1 MTFTIVKTALQVIR
15 KPRGLTGKDNRA
27 PRGQEIAVR
36 IRTWFKRKAAR
47 KKKQKKTLKI
57 AKDVDLYDGYLFY
70 RNATCLNN
78 LMKIKLLLETT

>member
-1 MTFTIVKTALQVIR
+1 MPLVAKKLQFESVRGSSVKPHA
-15 KPRGLTGKDNRA
+15 
-27 PRGQEIAVR
+27 
-36 IRTWFKRKAAR
+36 